1 MNSRTL
7 FLHIAFGASLFVGSS
22 CQQSS
27 NQFGNQTDKTT
38 TETVSETTDSTVISN
53 NVSHPEQDIPAAL
66 MTETFEKAKSSKPS
80 YAVSAVAF
88 DSGTWLLDDAL
99 LGGSK
104 DDTKNGEHS
113 IRIRNNGKIAM
124 QFDVQGATS
133 VSISH
138 GTYGTDGASSW
149 QLWAS
154 KDGGKTFFQVDQTI
168 TTTEHELK
176 SASFH
181 LNAGQALRLEIRKI
195 SGGKNRINIDDV
207 VISTGGS
214 KVAGH
219 TGVGAPVAET
229 SHVRYTERRSTG
241 TGAENSHLLLGNPS
255 GAVSST
261 GSPDNYLI
269 DQKYYTESYNRTKG
283 GPNWVSWHIDAAD
296 LGSTDRLNNFRSDT
310 SLPNGWYEVDNTSY
324 KGSGFDKG
332 HNCPSGDRTS
342 STEANSATFLMDN
355 IIPQAPN
362 NNQHTWE
369 HLESYCR
376 DQVKKGN
383 EVYVV
388 MGNYGTGG
396 TGRNGYFKSID
407 QGRINV
413 PAHIWKVVVIIP
425 NGNNDLQRINAQ
437 TRVIAIDTPND
448 NSIDSNWMKYLCT
461 VRDIEKATGY
471 NLLSALPESVQDAVE
486 TQRFKGGN

>member
-1 MNSRTL
+1 MNSRNL
-7 FLHIAFGASLFVGSS
+7 FLHIAFSASLLVSSS
-22 CQQSS
+22 CGQLSDQAA
-27 NQFGNQTDKTT
+27 DA
-38 TETVSETTDSTVISN
+38 TTDSTVISN
-53 NVSHPEQDIPAAL
+53 TVSHPEQDIPSGSV
-66 MTETFEKAKSSKPS
+66 TETFEKAKSSKPS
-80 YAVSAVAF
+80 YAASPVTF

-104 DDTKNGEHS
+104 DDVKNGEHAV
-113 IRIRNNGKIAM
+113 RIRNTGKLAM
-124 QFDVQGATS
+124 QFDVQGAIS

-154 KDGGKTFFQVDQTI
+154 KDGGSTFVQVDQTI

-181 LNAGQALRLEIRKI
+181 LNADRAVRFEIRKI
-195 SGGKNRINIDDV
+195 SGGKNRINIDDIE
-207 VISTGGS
+207 ISTGSGKAISNTAGS
-214 KVAGH
+214 TNVAKAVPAHYEEKRQG
-219 TGVGAPVAET
+219 
-229 SHVRYTERRSTG
+229 G
-241 TGAENSHLLLGNPS
+241 TTADNSHLLLGNPS

-261 GSPDNYLI
+261 GSADNYLI

-296 LGSTDRLNNFRSDT
+296 LGSTDRLNNFRPDT
-310 SLPNGWYEVDNTSY
+310 SLPYGWYEADNTSY
-324 KGSGFDKG
+324 KGTGFDKG

-388 MGNYGTGG
+388 MGNYGSGG
-396 TGRNGYFKSID
+396 TGRNGYFKAID

-448 NSIDSNWMKYLCT
+448 NSIDANWMKYLCT

-471 NLLSALPESVQDAVE
+471 NLLSALPKSVQDAVE
-486 TQRFKGGN
+486 TQRFKGGS